1 MEINEQLRDSLFE
14 AVDDQLKN
22 NDPPEARLAY
32 DRLKNDDY
40 DDLTIRQLLAQ
51 CVLMEIVEIMNG
63 NNPVD
68 RNRLI
73 QNLNNLPKEPIQD
86 E

>member
-1 MEINEQLRDSLFE
+1 MEVNEQLRDSLFE

-22 NDPPEARLAY
+22 NDPPEAKMAY
-32 DRLKNDDY
+32 DRLKNNDY

-51 CVLMEIVEIMNG
+51 CVLVEIVEIMNG
-63 NNPVD
+63 NENPD
-68 RNRLI
+68 RSRLI
-73 QNLNNLPKEPIQD
+73 QNLNNLPKEPVED

>member
-14 AVDDQLKN
+14 TVDNQLKN
-22 NDPPEARLAY
+22 NDPPEAKMAYKRLQNAGY
-32 DRLKNDDY
+32 DDY
-40 DDLTIRQLLAQ
+40 TIHQLLAQ
-51 CVLMEIVEIMNG
+51 CVLVEIVEIMNG
-63 NNPVD
+63 NDPVD

>member
-63 NNPVD
+63 NDPVD